1 MIDRV
6 QGYFGFTRV
15 PFGRNLA
22 PSMLHQHRSHRETAA
37 RIAGCINNRAI
48 GVVTGEVGSGK
59 TVALKGAVASLD
71 PTRFTVIY
79 HPTPEVGMR
88 GLYNRIVTS
97 LGDTP
102 KFHLAA
108 LAAQASTAL
117 AAEVDE
123 RGRTTPAVVIDESH
137 LLDHGELDAI
147 RMLTNYD
154 MDSTMPFTV
163 VLIGQP
169 TLHKRMKHGVLA
181 ALDQRI
187 AISYQMPTMS
197 WEETSSHIK
206 HHISIAGRQDTLFPD
221 DAVELI
227 HLTSRGLPRPVN
239 NIAWQ
244 SLVAAFTQEKGIVDE
259 SSSRLAVTETHATE

>member
-22 PSMLHQHRSHRETAA
+22 PSMLHQHRSHREAAA

-108 LAAQASTAL
+108 LAAQASKAL

-123 RGRTTPAVVIDESH
+123 RCRTTPAVVIDESH

-197 WEETSSHIK
+197 REETPATSS
-206 HHISIAGRQDTLFPD
+206 T
-221 DAVELI
+221 
-227 HLTSRGLPRPVN
+227 TSASP
-239 NIAWQ
+239 
-244 SLVAAFTQEKGIVDE
+244 AARTPC
-259 SSSRLAVTETHATE
+259 SPTTPSN